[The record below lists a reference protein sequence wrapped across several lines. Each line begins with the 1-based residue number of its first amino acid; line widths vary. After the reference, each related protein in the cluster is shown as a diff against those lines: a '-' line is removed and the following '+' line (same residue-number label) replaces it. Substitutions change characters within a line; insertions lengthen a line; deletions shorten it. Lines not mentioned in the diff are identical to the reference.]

1 MNPKRVGSFKFE
13 GFMMQRQDSNEALKK
28 SISDTVEKIKAIGGD
43 KVRFV
48 VLYGSAVKGKLTKLS
63 DVDIAVFYNG
73 DKGERF
79 EFRKKILGRVSNE
92 FDIQIFQ
99 DLPLYVQ
106 KDILSTGKEIYS
118 VDYRE
123 TFEIFMKVIRGFE
136 DFKPRLDVY
145 YSGLGV

>member
-1 MNPKRVGSFKFE
+1 MKILESKV
-13 GFMMQRQDSNEALKK
+13 ALEQ
-28 SISDTVEKIKAIGGD
+28 SMPDVIEKMRAIGKD

-63 DVDIAVFYNG
+63 DIDLAVFFNG
-73 DKGERF
+73 DKSERF
-79 EFRKKILGRVSNE
+79 EFRKKILGRVGNE

-106 KDILSTGKEIYS
+106 KDILSTGKVMYS
-118 VDYRE
+118 EDYME
-123 TFEIFMKVIRGFE
+123 TFEIFMKTIREFE
-136 DFKPRLDVY
+136 DFKPRLEVY

>member
-1 MNPKRVGSFKFE
+1 MKIMESRIASE
-13 GFMMQRQDSNEALKK
+13 H
-28 SISDTVEKIKAIGGD
+28 SIPEVIEKMRAIGKD

-48 VLYGSAVKGKLTKLS
+48 VLYGSAAKGKLTKLS
-63 DVDIAVFYNG
+63 DLDLAVFFNG
-73 DKGERF
+73 DKSERF

-106 KDILSTGKEIYS
+106 KDILSTGKVMYS
-118 VDYRE
+118 VDYIE
-123 TFEIFMKVIRGFE
+123 TFEIFMKTIRGFE
-136 DFKPRLDVY
+136 DFKPRLEVY

>member
-1 MNPKRVGSFKFE
+1 MKISESKA
-13 GFMMQRQDSNEALKK
+13 ALEQ
-28 SISDTVEKIKAIGGD
+28 SMSGVINKIKAIGRD

-48 VLYGSAVKGKLTKLS
+48 VLYGSAAKGKLTKLS
-63 DVDIAVFYNG
+63 DVDIAVFYIG
-73 DKGERF
+73 DKSERF
-79 EFRKKILGRVSNE
+79 EFRKKILGRVSDE

-99 DLPLYVQ
+99 DLPLYIQ
-106 KDILSTGKEIYS
+106 KDILSTGEVIYS

-136 DFKPRLDVY
+136 DFKPRLEVY

>member
-1 MNPKRVGSFKFE
+1 MKLRE
-13 GFMMQRQDSNEALKK
+13 SNAALEP
-28 SISDTVEKIKAIGGD
+28 SMYGVINKIKAIGGD

-48 VLYGSAVKGKLTKLS
+48 VLYGSAAKGKLTKLS
-63 DVDIAVFYNG
+63 DVDLAVFYNG
-73 DKGERF
+73 DKGKRF

-106 KDILSTGKEIYS
+106 KDIISTGKVICS

-136 DFKPRLDVY
+136 DFKPRLELY

>member
-1 MNPKRVGSFKFE
+1 MKIME
-13 GFMMQRQDSNEALKK
+13 
-28 SISDTVEKIKAIGGD
+28 SIVASEHSIPEVIEKMRAIGKD

-48 VLYGSAVKGKLTKLS
+48 VLYGSAAKGKLTKLS
-63 DVDIAVFYNG
+63 DLDLAVFFNG
-73 DKGERF
+73 DKSEKF

-106 KDILSTGKEIYS
+106 KDILSTGKMMYS
-118 VDYRE
+118 VDYIE
-123 TFEIFMKVIRGFE
+123 TFEIFMKTIRGFE
-136 DFKPRLDVY
+136 DFKPRLEVY

>member
-1 MNPKRVGSFKFE
+1 MKIMESRVASE
-13 GFMMQRQDSNEALKK
+13 H
-28 SISDTVEKIKAIGGD
+28 SIYEVIEKIRAIGKD

-48 VLYGSAVKGKLTKLS
+48 VLYGSATKGKLTKLS
-63 DVDIAVFYNG
+63 DLDLAVFFNG
-73 DKGERF
+73 DKSEKF

-106 KDILSTGKEIYS
+106 KDILSTGKMMYS
-118 VDYRE
+118 EDYIE
-123 TFEIFMKVIRGFE
+123 TFEIFMKTIRGFE
-136 DFKPRLDVY
+136 DFKPRLEVY

>member
-1 MNPKRVGSFKFE
+1 MKIMESRVASE
-13 GFMMQRQDSNEALKK
+13 HNIPEV
-28 SISDTVEKIKAIGGD
+28 IEKMRAIGKD

-48 VLYGSAVKGKLTKLS
+48 ILYGSAAKGKLTKLS
-63 DVDIAVFYNG
+63 DIDIAVFFNG
-73 DKGERF
+73 DKSERF

-106 KDILSTGKEIYS
+106 KDILSTGKVMYS
-118 VDYRE
+118 DDYIE
-123 TFEIFMKVIRGFE
+123 TFEIFMKTIRGFE
-136 DFKPRLDVY
+136 DFKPRLEVY

>member
-1 MNPKRVGSFKFE
+1 MKIMESRIASE
-13 GFMMQRQDSNEALKK
+13 H
-28 SISDTVEKIKAIGGD
+28 SIPDVIEKIRDIGKD

-48 VLYGSAVKGKLTKLS
+48 LYGSAAKGKLTKLS
-63 DVDIAVFYNG
+63 DLDIAVFFNG
-73 DKGERF
+73 NKSEKF

-106 KDILSTGKEIYS
+106 KDILSTGKMMYS
-118 VDYRE
+118 EDYIE
-123 TFEIFMKVIRGFE
+123 TFEIFMKTIRGFE
-136 DFKPRLDVY
+136 DFKPRLEVY

>member
-1 MNPKRVGSFKFE
+1 MKIMESRVASE
-13 GFMMQRQDSNEALKK
+13 H
-28 SISDTVEKIKAIGGD
+28 SIPEVIEKMRAIGKD

-48 VLYGSAVKGKLTKLS
+48 VLYGSAAKGKLTKLS
-63 DVDIAVFYNG
+63 DIDLAVFFNG
-73 DKGERF
+73 DKSERF

-106 KDILSTGKEIYS
+106 KDILSTGKVMYS
-118 VDYRE
+118 EDYIE
-123 TFEIFMKVIRGFE
+123 TFEIFMKTIRGFE
-136 DFKPRLDVY
+136 DFKPRLEVY

>member
-1 MNPKRVGSFKFE
+1 MKILESKV
-13 GFMMQRQDSNEALKK
+13 ALEQ
-28 SISDTVEKIKAIGGD
+28 SMPDVIEKMRAIGKD

-48 VLYGSAVKGKLTKLS
+48 VLYGSAAKGKLTKLS
-63 DVDIAVFYNG
+63 DLDLAVFFNG
-73 DKGERF
+73 DKSERF

-106 KDILSTGKEIYS
+106 KDILSTGKVMYS
-118 VDYRE
+118 VDYIE
-123 TFEIFMKVIRGFE
+123 TFEIFMKTIRGFE
-136 DFKPRLDVY
+136 DFKPRLEVY

>member
-1 MNPKRVGSFKFE
+1 MKLPESK
-13 GFMMQRQDSNEALKK
+13 ATLKQ
-28 SISDTVEKIKAIGGD
+28 STSGVINKIKAIGGD

-48 VLYGSAVKGKLTKLS
+48 VLYGSAAKGKLTKLS
-63 DVDIAVFYNG
+63 DVDLAVFYNG

-106 KDILSTGKEIYS
+106 KDILSTGKVMYS
-118 VDYRE
+118 EDYIE
-123 TFEIFMKVIRGFE
+123 TFEIFMKVIRRFE
-136 DFKPRLDVY
+136 DFKPRLEVY

>member
-1 MNPKRVGSFKFE
+1 MKLPESKA
-13 GFMMQRQDSNEALKK
+13 ALEQ
-28 SISDTVEKIKAIGGD
+28 SMYGVINKIKAIGGD

-48 VLYGSAVKGKLTKLS
+48 VLYGSAAKGKRTKLS
-63 DVDIAVFYNG
+63 DVDLAVFYNG

-99 DLPLYVQ
+99 DLPLYLQ
-106 KDILSTGKEIYS
+106 KDILSTGKVICS

-136 DFKPRLDVY
+136 DFKPRLELY

>member
-1 MNPKRVGSFKFE
+1 MKIME
-13 GFMMQRQDSNEALKK
+13 
-28 SISDTVEKIKAIGGD
+28 SIVASENSIPEVIEKMRAIGKD

-48 VLYGSAVKGKLTKLS
+48 VLYGSAAKGKLTKLS
-63 DVDIAVFYNG
+63 DLDLAVFFKG
-73 DKGERF
+73 DKSEKF

-106 KDILSTGKEIYS
+106 KDILSTGKMMYS
-118 VDYRE
+118 VDYIE
-123 TFEIFMKVIRGFE
+123 TFEIFMKTIRGFE
-136 DFKPRLDVY
+136 DFKPRLEVY

>member
-1 MNPKRVGSFKFE
+1 MKIME
-13 GFMMQRQDSNEALKK
+13 
-28 SISDTVEKIKAIGGD
+28 SIVASEHSIPEVIEKIRAIGKD

-48 VLYGSAVKGKLTKLS
+48 VLYGSAAKGKLTKLS
-63 DVDIAVFYNG
+63 DLDLAVFFNG
-73 DKGERF
+73 DKSEKF

-106 KDILSTGKEIYS
+106 KDILSTGKMMYS
-118 VDYRE
+118 VDYIE
-123 TFEIFMKVIRGFE
+123 TFEIFIKTIRGFE
-136 DFKPRLDVY
+136 DFKPRLEVY

>member
-1 MNPKRVGSFKFE
+1 MKISESK
-13 GFMMQRQDSNEALKK
+13 SALEQSMSEVTK
-28 SISDTVEKIKAIGGD
+28 KIKAIGGD

-48 VLYGSAVKGKLTKLS
+48 ILYGSAAKGLLTKLS
-63 DVDIAVFYNG
+63 DIDIAVFYIG
-73 DKGERF
+73 DKSERF

-99 DLPLYVQ
+99 DLPLYIQ
-106 KDILSTGKEIYS
+106 KDVLSTGEVIYS

-123 TFEIFMKVIRGFE
+123 TFEIFMKIIRGFE
-136 DFKPRLDVY
+136 DFKPRLEVY